1 MDILVNNSTLNL
13 SLNDVK
19 QMIANERYFKY
30 YKPLPVDSR
39 IEDDKNH
46 GVPMMNAVF
55 YELFLRL
62 SRVPHWQEFLDAYI
76 NMWGHTIYAD
86 GNDMTFKSPDPRFQ
100 YVFKRQALEK
110 KLIRAYMSFLK
121 EVYVLYWFYNRGLT
135 TACYS
140 LENDIAGYDIT
151 AVNRFNQM
159 FGIKI
164 YSDTYKANRFA
175 NIKKSERNRLPV
187 NTTSIAIK
195 ANINKDNGMLLG
207 DTYIFPDRLLNG
219 VYHYINN
226 NIQKDIIL

>member
-1 MDILVNNSTLNL
+1 MDILITNNTFNFTLEY
-13 SLNDVK
+13 VK
-19 QMIANERYFKY
+19 EMITKEHYFQY
-30 YKPLPVDSR
+30 YKPLPIDTN

-46 GVPMMNAVF
+46 GVPMMNEVF
-55 YELFLRL
+55 YDLFLEYGRI
-62 SRVPHWQEFLDAYI
+62 PHWQEFLNTYI
-76 NMWGHTIYAD
+76 SKWGHIIHE
-86 GNDMTFKSPDPRFQ
+86 NDMTFKSSNPRFR
-100 YVFKRQALEK
+100 YVFKKQALEK

-121 EVYVLYWFYNRGLT
+121 EIYVLYWFYNRGLT

-151 AVNRFNQM
+151 ILNKFNQM

-195 ANINKDNGMLLG
+195 ANINKNNGILLG